1 MMDNLIMFAAEATGT
16 SGLTTGLEELGKS
29 LQSDVKGIIPTAV
42 AVLGVSIGV
51 PFAIRMFKK
60 FTGAR

>member
-1 MMDNLIMFAAEATGT
+1 MDKLFMYAADATGT
-16 SGLTTGLEELGKS
+16 SGLTAGLEELGRN

-42 AVLGVSIGV
+42 AVLGVSVGV

>member
-1 MMDNLIMFAAEATGT
+1 MDKLFMYASDATGT
-16 SGLTTGLEELGKS
+16 SGLTAGLEELGRN